1 MEKNSQLEGTEGMP
15 ELTCSEFDVLLS
27 DALDGVLGVALQ
39 RRVEIHR
46 QRCATCGSLFHE
58 TTLGMNWLNSLED
71 VDAPENLVHNIL
83 AATSMQTS
91 AALTA
96 RPKLGWKQR
105 LSAVFADLATPFRA
119 LVREPRFAMTTAM
132 AIFSLTLTLNLAGVH
147 LADFR
152 HVDFRPSAIRQTAT
166 IKYTETTNRVIH
178 YYYSIRLV
186 YEVESRLQELKR
198 ATGGGEEQEQP
209 RRPDRNKTENQKND
223 RDRKQNYYSM
233 EQQNMLLAKWSTSE
247 LKHSSIRDLCLTA
260 ALTTAGNSVNS
271 IEAFPTAELSRGLER
286 THLSMRSL
294 LA

>member
-1 MEKNSQLEGTEGMP
+1 MP
-15 ELTCSEFDVLLS
+15 ELTCAEFDALLS
-27 DALDGVLGVALQ
+27 DALDGVLGVASQ
-39 RRVEIHR
+39 RRVEAHR
-46 QRCATCGSLFHE
+46 QRCATCGSLFRE
-58 TTLGMNWLNSLED
+58 TTLGMNWLDSLED
-71 VDAPENLVHNIL
+71 VEAPSNLVHNIL
-83 AATSMQTS
+83 AATSMHS
-91 AALTA
+91 AALA
-96 RPKLGWKQR
+96 VSPKLGWKQR

-132 AIFSLTLTLNLAGVH
+132 AIFSLTLALNLAGVH

-198 ATGGGEEQEQP
+198 ATSSGEEQQQP

-233 EQQNMLLAKWSTSE
+233 EQQNTLLAKWSTSE

-294 LA
+294 VA